1 MPAMSPT
8 MSEGGISKWKVSEGS
23 PFSTGEVLLE
33 IETDKA
39 TIDVE
44 AQEDGIMGK
53 IIAGDGAK
61 NVQVGQLI
69 ALLAEEGDDISSL
82 EVPKGSE
89 ASSKPAEK
97 SDSQAPSTSA
107 SSSSTSPSASSSS
120 TTEAKQSQSQPIK
133 IDHSK
138 PIFPSVMRL
147 LQENGISPDKV
158 KGTGIRGMLTKGDV
172 LAFMG
177 KASTPTGTWKVVD
190 PSPIPKSIHKP
201 APKDMTPD
209 EVKRLMVEGMVELS
223 RKQHPAPSRPPVTY
237 ESIIAGYIPPQSI
250 SASSLPTP
258 IPTQKSASA
267 GYLDGLI

>member
-23 PFSTGEVLLE
+23 PFSAGEVLLE

-44 AQEDGIMGK
+44 AQEDGVMGK

-69 ALLAEEGDDISSL
+69 ALLAEEGDDISNL
-82 EVPKGSE
+82 EVPKSSE

-97 SDSQAPSTSA
+97 SASQSSSPSA
-107 SSSSTSPSASSSS
+107 SSSSTSPSASTSS
-120 TTEAKQSQSQPIK
+120 TTEAKQSESQPIK

-147 LQENGISPDKV
+147 LQENGISPNKV

-177 KASTPTGTWKVVD
+177 KASSPTGTWKAVD
-190 PSPIPKSIHKP
+190 PSPIPKSIPKP
-201 APKDMTPD
+201 APKELTTD
-209 EVKRLMVEGMVELS
+209 EVRRLMVEGMVELS
-223 RKQHPAPSRPPVTY
+223 RKQHPAPTSPPVTY
-237 ESIIAGYIPPQSI
+237 EDILAGYIAPQTTP
-250 SASSLPTP
+250 ASSMPVP
-258 IPTQKSASA
+258 ISTQKPPS